1 MSTITSKVS
10 IQVANQQPDFVQ
22 ADHPDFVAFLKGY
35 YEFMESAELK
45 LTNLGIIASIT
56 QEDGN
61 VGGLGTPGTILL
73 EDLNRYRA
81 GEDNTV
87 QLQDYDQF
95 WTQGTIDGTPTEPS
109 SDADT
114 LLPAVLVST
123 IGSFVNGETITGTTS
138 KATAVIRCEDISGG
152 SRLFISSQ
160 NKFIIDEIVTGGTSE
175 ATVVISAYT
184 ANPVQNVM
192 QLMEYDDVD
201 KTIDSFFTQFKEA

>member
-10 IQVANQQPDFVQ
+10 IQVPNQQPDFVQ

-81 GEDNTV
+81 GEQNTV
-87 QLQDYDQF
+87 ELEDYDEV
-95 WTQGTIDGTPTEPS
+95 GE
-109 SDADT
+109 AR
-114 LLPAVLVST
+114 ART

-138 KATAVIRCEDISGG
+138 KATAVI
-152 SRLFISSQ
+152 
-160 NKFIIDEIVTGGTSE
+160 
-175 ATVVISAYT
+175 
-184 ANPVQNVM
+184 
-192 QLMEYDDVD
+192 QL
-201 KTIDSFFTQFKEA
+201 

>member
-10 IQVANQQPDFVQ
+10 IQIANQQPDFVQ

-35 YEFMESAELK
+35 YEFLESAELK
-45 LTNLGIIASIT
+45 LTDLGIVASIT

-61 VGGLGTPGTILL
+61 IGGIGTPGTILL

-109 SDADT
+109 SDADV
-114 LLPAVLVST
+114 LLPPVKVRT
-123 IGSFVNGETITGTTS
+123 IGSFQNGETITGTTS
-138 KATAVIRCEDISGG
+138 KATATVRCEDISGG

-160 NKFIIDEIVTGGTSE
+160 NKFLIDEIV
-175 ATVVISAYT
+175 I
-184 ANPVQNVM
+184 
-192 QLMEYDDVD
+192 
-201 KTIDSFFTQFKEA
+201 